1 VGRLISGINSALVSR
16 PTAAAQLEQRSGASH
31 LDPSRQPA
39 RRLRAFRSIRP
50 ALLAAA
56 LLAALAGPAAAQ
68 QRSFSI
74 DRFAVTL
81 EVGTDATLRVR
92 EAITVDFRGAH
103 QGLFRTI
110 PVRYQRRG
118 LEFALRVDD
127 VHVFD
132 ENVAPLRAEVT
143 RYERAIRIK
152 AWVPGAVDAVRTV
165 IITYRVRRALIDVDG
180 HEELYWNVTGNEWDV
195 PIRQVEA
202 IVSSPAAIPL
212 DQIRSLAYTGP
223 LGTSGAEYTEERA
236 DAFLTFRTTRA
247 LRPREG
253 LTIAVGW
260 PPGAIRGPSAART
273 ALWWLDDNWP
283 LVLPFFTLGVILIVW
298 RRYGRDPGGTPTVK
312 PEYAPPE
319 GMLPAAGGA
328 LVTERALPRDF
339 VATLVDLAVRGYL
352 RIEEVEAD
360 FGESEFI
367 FHRLKAVPGD
377 PALTPIELRVLGVFF
392 GKDWSLETRRLSEVK
407 RDYDN
412 VFPPVRDEIYRMMVK
427 DGLFPSSPEQVRSL
441 WLVGGIAIVCAA
453 AFIGVSGADWLATA
467 PMPFAIGLGASGLI
481 VLVFSPLMP
490 RKTWRGAQ
498 AVARVRGFREFLERT
513 SQDELRRL
521 PPDTL
526 HKWLAWA
533 IALGVSERWI
543 HSFDGLTVTEPAWY
557 SGRDGFTLNTFDRSL
572 GRLFSGAEQA
582 ILTSRRGGEGSWSG
596 GGFSGG
602 SSGGGMGGG
611 GGGTF

>member
-1 VGRLISGINSALVSR
+1 MSGRCPRSPSEPRRINQDRRGLV
-16 PTAAAQLEQRSGASH
+16 
-31 LDPSRQPA
+31 
-39 RRLRAFRSIRP
+39 RRGLV
-50 ALLAAA
+50 LLAAA
-56 LLAALAGPAAAQ
+56 LLAALAGPAGAQ
-68 QRSFSI
+68 QRSFAI
-74 DRFAVTL
+74 ERFAVTL
-81 EVGTDATLRVR
+81 EVGADATLRVR

-103 QGLFRTI
+103 LGFFRTI
-110 PVRYQRRG
+110 PVRYERRG

-127 VHVFD
+127 VHAFD
-132 ENVAPLRAEVT
+132 ESVAPLRTEVQ
-143 RYERAIRIK
+143 RYGRAIRVK

-202 IVSSPAAIPL
+202 IVSSPVDIPL
-212 DQIRSLAYTGP
+212 DRIRSLAYTGP
-223 LGTSGAEYTEERA
+223 LGTSGADYTEERA
-236 DAFLTFRTTRA
+236 DTFLTFRSTRP
-247 LRPREG
+247 LKPREG

-283 LVLPFFTLGVILIVW
+283 LALPFLTLACILLAW

-319 GMLPAAGGA
+319 GMLPAAGGV
-328 LVTERALPRDF
+328 LVSERAVPRDF
-339 VATLVDLAVRGYL
+339 VATLVDLAIRGYL
-352 RIEEVEAD
+352 RIEEAGAD

-367 FHRLKAVPGD
+367 FHRLKAISGD
-377 PALTPIELRVLGVFF
+377 PALTPVELHVLEIFF
-392 GKDWSLETRRLSEVK
+392 GQDWSLSTRRLSEVK

-412 VFPPVRDEIYRMMVK
+412 VFPPIRDEIYRLMVK
-427 DGLFPSSPEQVRSL
+427 QGLFPSSPERVRSL
-441 WLVGGIAIVCAA
+441 WLLAGIAIVGAA
-453 AFIGVSGADWLATA
+453 AFVVVSGADWLGTA
-467 PMPFAIGLGASGLI
+467 PVPLGIGLAASGLI

-498 AVARVRGFREFLERT
+498 AVAWVRGFREFLERT

-521 PPDTL
+521 PPDTM

-557 SGRDGFTLNTFDRSL
+557 SGRDGFSLDTFDRSL
-572 GRLFSGAEQA
+572 GRLVTGAEQA

>member
-1 VGRLISGINSALVSR
+1 
-16 PTAAAQLEQRSGASH
+16 
-31 LDPSRQPA
+31 
-39 RRLRAFRSIRP
+39 
-50 ALLAAA
+50 
-56 LLAALAGPAAAQ
+56 
-68 QRSFSI
+68 
-74 DRFAVTL
+74 
-81 EVGTDATLRVR
+81 
-92 EAITVDFRGAH
+92 
-103 QGLFRTI
+103 
-110 PVRYQRRG
+110 VRYERHG

-127 VHVFD
+127 VHAFD
-132 ENVAPLRAEVT
+132 ESIVPLRTEVS
-143 RYERAIRIK
+143 RSGRVVRIK

-212 DQIRSLAYTGP
+212 DQIRSIAYTGP
-223 LGTSGAEYTEERA
+223 RGASGAEYTEERA
-236 DAFLTFRTTRA
+236 DAFLTFRTTRT

-273 ALWWLDDNWP
+273 ALWWLGDNWP
-283 LVLPFFTLGVILIVW
+283 VVLPFFTLAFTLFAW

-339 VATLVDLAVRGYL
+339 VATVVDLAVRGYL
-352 RIEEVEAD
+352 RIEELETD
-360 FGESEFI
+360 FGASEFI
-367 FHRLKAVPGD
+367 FHRLKEIPGD
-377 PALTPIELRVLGVFF
+377 LALRPIELHVLGVFF
-392 GKDWSLETRRLSEVK
+392 GRDWSLSSRRLSEVK

-427 DGLFPSSPEQVRSL
+427 EGLFPSSPEQVRSL
-441 WLVGGIAIVCAA
+441 WLVAGIAIVGAA
-453 AFIGVSGADWLATA
+453 ALVLVSGADWLGTA
-467 PMPFAIGLGASGLI
+467 PMPLAIGFGVSGLI
-481 VLVFSPLMP
+481 VLAFSPLMP
-490 RKTWRGAQ
+490 RKTWQGAQ

-521 PPDTL
+521 PPDTM

-543 HSFDGLTVTEPAWY
+543 HSFDGLGVTEPGWY
-557 SGRDGFTLNTFDRSL
+557 AGRDGFNLATFDRSL
-572 GRLFSGAEQA
+572 GRFVADAEQA
-582 ILTSRRGGEGSWSG
+582 IVTSRRGGEGSWSG
-596 GGFSGG
+596 GGLSGG